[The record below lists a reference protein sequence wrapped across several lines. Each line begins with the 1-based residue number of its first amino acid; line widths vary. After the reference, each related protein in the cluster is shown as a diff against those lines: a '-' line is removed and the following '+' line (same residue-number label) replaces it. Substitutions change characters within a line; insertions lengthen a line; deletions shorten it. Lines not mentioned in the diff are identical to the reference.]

1 MQIKII
7 EKHFGGVEFT
17 PEMRVLHLGGQ
28 SSANVER
35 MAFQLPESWQ
45 GKSVTL
51 HIQRQDGTMPSPI
64 LLDENN
70 SCAVGKEFTASPCG
84 QWMLLALG
92 EDGFRALTRPAKY
105 DCYETL
111 ATDGDAEI
119 SPTQYEA
126 FVAQVVGYSNAAQSG
141 AKEARNAAAA
151 AKQDANKAEAARM
164 EAATAASEAGAAQSA
179 AEGSAS
185 RAERAADRAELIAP
199 SDGAVRSVNGKGG
212 VVTLTA
218 EDLGAVVANSAGYV
232 KSISLTDRT
241 LTLTFGDGSTKTM
254 QTKDTTTL
262 ENMTGILS
270 AAHGGT
276 GKNTPLTAED
286 VGAVEKGSGNYLK
299 GATLQ
304 DGKLVLSFGNGST
317 VSYGYNLPTAASGV
331 LGGIKV
337 GDNLSI
343 DSDGT
348 VSLTGENVT
357 KALTYTPAPK
367 DEVTQVTPG
376 LMSAADKKKLDGL
389 DSTGAIAASG
399 NNYIRFA
406 DGTQICWKAV
416 GRWQT
421 ESGYYRFNF
430 PVPFV
435 NKNYAVGFTSG
446 TSISTSDSTI
456 NSYVYYNARWG
467 KDEASTNT
475 SLVIYNPYDGSVIV
489 IGRWK

>member
-35 MAFQLPESWQ
+35 LEFQLPESWQ

-151 AKQDANKAEAARM
+151 AKQDANKAETARI

-185 RAERAADRAELIAP
+185 RAERAAARAELTAP

-218 EDLGAVVANSAGYV
+218 EDLGAVGANSAGYV

-262 ENMTGILS
+262 ENMTGILP

-276 GKNTPLTAED
+276 GKNTPLAAED
-286 VGAVEKGSGNYLK
+286 VGAVEKGSSDYLK
-299 GATLQ
+299 SAELQ
-304 DGKLVLSFGNGST
+304 NGELVLTFGSGDT
-317 VSYGYNLPTAASGV
+317 VRYTLPAATATT
-331 LGGIKV
+331 LGGVKLS
-337 GDNLSI
+337 GDF
-343 DSDGT
+343 T
-348 VSLTGENVT
+348 
-357 KALTYTPAPK
+357 
-367 DEVTQVTPG
+367 
-376 LMSAADKKKLDGL
+376 AD
-389 DSTGAIAASG
+389 
-399 NNYIRFA
+399 A
-406 DGTQICWKAV
+406 DGTLHLAGGTAPDPYPV
-416 GRWQT
+416 GSIFQTVSRTSPAALFGGTWQ
-421 ESGYYRFNF
+421 EIAFNRVLMGAGSGHAAGTTVEAGLPNIMGSLIETSNDGITS
-430 PVPFV
+430 PFRG
-435 NKNYAVGFTSG
+435 NKNAISSIGALAV
-446 TSISTSDSTI
+446 I
-456 NSYVYYNARWG
+456 
-467 KDEASTNT
+467 EASSPYCGFAGYEGSAYDISFNA
-475 SLVIYNPYDGSVIV
+475 SRSNAIY
-489 IGRWK
+489 GRSTTVQPAAYYVHIWQRVA

>member
-35 MAFQLPESWQ
+35 LEFQLPESWQ

-92 EDGFRALTRPAKY
+92 EDRFRALTRPAKY

-119 SPTQYEA
+119 SPTQYET
-126 FVAQVVGYSNAAQSG
+126 FVAQVAGYSNAAQNS

-151 AKQDANKAEAARM
+151 AKKDANKAEAARM

-185 RAERAADRAELIAP
+185 RAERAADRAEQIAP

-218 EDLGAVVANSAGYV
+218 EDLGAVEANSAGYV

-241 LTLTFGDGSTKTM
+241 LKLTFGDGSTKTM

-262 ENMTGILS
+262 ENMTGILP
-270 AAHGGT
+270 AEHGGT

-286 VGAVEKGSGNYLK
+286 VGAVEKGSGDYLK
-299 GATLQ
+299 SAELQ
-304 DGKLVLSFGNGST
+304 NGELVLTFGSGGT
-317 VSYGYNLPTAASGV
+317 VRYTLPAATTTA
-331 LGGIKV
+331 LGGIK
-337 GDNLSI
+337 LS
-343 DSDGT
+343 SDFT
-348 VSLTGENVT
+348 
-357 KALTYTPAPK
+357 
-367 DEVTQVTPG
+367 
-376 LMSAADKKKLDGL
+376 AD
-389 DSTGAIAASG
+389 
-399 NNYIRFA
+399 A
-406 DGTQICWKAV
+406 DGTLRLAGGNCPFEV
-416 GRWQT
+416 GDFIHT
-421 ESGYYRFNF
+421 
-430 PVPFV
+430 
-435 NKNYAVGFTSG
+435 T
-446 TSISTSDSTI
+446 
-456 NSYVYYNARWG
+456 NSVSPAARWG
-467 KDEASTNT
+467 GTWEEIAQDRVLMGASGSHAAGTTAEAGLPNIT
-475 SLVIYNPYDGSVIV
+475 GSV
-489 IGRWK
+489 GRFASGYDSYSGPDRKNGALSYSGKTDNMGYYSSSGIYGCGYYIDFNASSSNAIYGRSSTVQPAAYYVHIWHRVA